1 MPIAD
6 AVRASLARG
15 SWIRKMFEA
24 GIALKARLGADAVFD
39 FSLGNPD
46 LEPPPEFTAALKAAA
61 GSDEPGAH
69 AYMINSGYPF
79 ARAAMSEKVAL
90 EHGVP
95 TTADDI
101 VMTVGA
107 AGAIN
112 VILGTVLNPG
122 DEVVVIRPYF
132 AEYSAYVDNHRGVLV
147 VADSA
152 PDFSLDPAAV
162 ARVLSPRT
170 AAVIL
175 NSPNNPTGRVYPPDA
190 IAALGAVLSAHA
202 SRVGRAPYLIVD
214 EPYRDIVYDGL
225 EVPPVLS
232 AYPESIVASSF
243 SKTLS
248 IPGERLGY
256 IAVNP
261 ACAEKALL
269 VSGLSTL
276 NRVLGFVNAP
286 ALMQR
291 AVAASWRAKA
301 DVSRYARRRDML
313 AAILTEAGIRFAKP
327 EGAFYLFC
335 EVPEGSPAG
344 SSGAAGAGSPAAA
357 PGQTAASPG
366 QTAGISETRDVTFAM
381 ALKENGVLSVPGVGF
396 GYPGWIRLCYCVPE
410 KTIEGSRKGFMAT
423 MAGWT

>member
-1 MPIAD
+1 MPIAS
-6 AVRASLARG
+6 AMRAGLERG
-15 SWIRKMFEA
+15 SWIRRMFEA
-24 GIALKARLGADAVFD
+24 GQVLKARLGADAVFD

-46 LEPPPEFTAALKAAA
+46 LEPPAEFLSALRAAA
-61 GSDEPGAH
+61 SGDEPGTH
-69 AYMINSGYPF
+69 AYMTNAGYAF
-79 ARAAMSEKVAL
+79 ARAAMAEKVAA

-95 TTADDI
+95 TTADDV

-107 AGAIN
+107 AGALN
-112 VILGTVLNPG
+112 VILHTVLNPG
-122 DEVVVIRPYF
+122 DEVVVVRPYF
-132 AEYSAYVDNHRGVLV
+132 AEYSAYVDNHGGVLV

-162 ARVLSPRT
+162 ARVLTPRT

-175 NSPNNPTGRVYPPDA
+175 NSPNNPTGRVYPRAD
-190 IAALGAVLSAHA
+190 IEALAAVLSAHA
-202 SRVGRAPYLIVD
+202 AACGRSPYLVVD
-214 EPYRDIVYDGL
+214 EPYRDIVYDGVF
-225 EVPPVLS
+225 VPPVLS
-232 AYPESIVASSF
+232 AYPDSVVASSF

-269 VSGLSTL
+269 VAGFVAS

-291 AVAASWRAKA
+291 AVAASWRARA
-301 DVSRYARRRDML
+301 DVSRYARRRDMM
-313 AAILTEAGIRFAKP
+313 AAVLDDAGIRFARP

-335 EVPEGSPAG
+335 EAPT
-344 SSGAAGAGSPAAA
+344 GAAPLK
-357 PGQTAASPG
+357 PG
-366 QTAGISETRDVTFAM
+366 ETSDVAFAM
-381 ALKENGVLSVPGVGF
+381 ALKDRGVLSVPGVGF

-410 KTIEGSRKGFMAT
+410 KTIEGSRAAFKAT
-423 MAGWT
+423 MESYS

>member
-6 AVRASLARG
+6 SVRESLARG

-24 GIALKARLGADAVFD
+24 GLALKARLGADAVFD

-46 LEPPPEFTAALKAAA
+46 LEPPPEFIRALKAAA
-61 GSDEPGAH
+61 SSDEPGAH

-79 ARAAMSEKVAL
+79 ARAAMAEKVAL

-95 TTADDI
+95 TTRDDI
-101 VMTVGA
+101 IMTVGA
-107 AGAIN
+107 AGALN

-132 AEYSAYVDNHRGVLV
+132 AEYPAYVGNHRGVLV

-152 PDFSLDPAAV
+152 PDFSLDPDAV

-175 NSPNNPTGRVYPPDA
+175 NSPNNPTGRVYPRAA
-190 IAALGAVLSAHA
+190 IEALAAALCAHA
-202 SRVGRAPYLIVD
+202 RASGRAPYLVVD
-214 EPYRDIVYDGL
+214 EPYRDIVYDGID
-225 EVPPVLS
+225 VPPVLS

-269 VSGLSTL
+269 VSGLSTM

-291 AVAASWRAKA
+291 AVTASWRAKA

-313 AAILTEAGIRFAKP
+313 AAILADAGILFAKP

-344 SSGAAGAGSPAAA
+344 SPTGNAPSGTTRG
-357 PGQTAASPG
+357 PG
-366 QTAGISETRDVTFAM
+366 ETSDVTFAM
-381 ALKENGVLSVPGVGF
+381 ALKENGVLSVPGIGF

-410 KTIEGSRKGFMAT
+410 KTIEGSRKAFMAT
-423 MAGWT
+423 MAAWT

>member
-1 MPIAD
+1 MPIAS
-6 AVRASLARG
+6 AVRAGLERG

-24 GIALKARLGADAVFD
+24 GIELKARLGPQAVFD

-46 LEPPPEFTAALKAAA
+46 LEPPPEFLAALKNTAS
-61 GSDEPGAH
+61 SDEPGAH
-69 AYMINSGYPF
+69 AYMTNAGYPF
-79 ARAAMSEKVAL
+79 ARAAMARKVAA

-95 TTADDI
+95 TTADDVI
-101 VMTVGA
+101 MTVGA
-107 AGAIN
+107 AGALN
-112 VILGTVLNPG
+112 VILRTVPNPG

-132 AEYSAYVDNHRGVLV
+132 AEYSAYVENHAGVLV

-152 PDFSLDPAAV
+152 PDFSLDPDAV
-162 ARVLSPRT
+162 ARVLTAKT
-170 AAVIL
+170 AAVII
-175 NSPNNPTGRVYPPDA
+175 NSPNNPTGRVYPRAA
-190 IAALGAVLSAHA
+190 IEALAAVLSAHA
-202 SRVGRAPYLIVD
+202 ARCGRAPYLVID
-214 EPYRDIVYDGL
+214 EPYRDIVYDGVF
-225 EVPPVLS
+225 VPPVLS

-269 VSGLSTL
+269 VAGLTAA

-291 AVAASWRAKA
+291 AVAASWQAKA

-313 AAILTEAGIRFAKP
+313 AAILREAGIGFARP

-335 EVPEGSPAG
+335 EVPAG
-344 SSGAAGAGSPAAA
+344 GPPSL
-357 PGQTAASPG
+357 PG
-366 QTAGISETRDVTFAM
+366 ETLDVAFAM
-381 ALKENGVLSVPGVGF
+381 ALKDRGILSVPGVGF

-410 KTIEGSRKGFMAT
+410 ATIEGSRAAFKAT
-423 MAGWT
+423 MADWG